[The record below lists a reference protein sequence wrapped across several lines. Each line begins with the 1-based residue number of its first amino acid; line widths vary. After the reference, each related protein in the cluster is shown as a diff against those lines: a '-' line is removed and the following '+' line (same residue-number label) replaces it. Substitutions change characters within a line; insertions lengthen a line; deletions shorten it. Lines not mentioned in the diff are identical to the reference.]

1 MNPLSWK
8 KRKKLYFQ
16 SPFEQVWTGMEF
28 LATSKTSKKSQYI
41 LDEVAHS
48 LMARQGD
55 DQTDRKQTFHRT
67 TRSHHTISQAHNDG
81 AEEAILSQTLC
92 AIATSPNFCKNSKCF
107 DTKV

>member
-48 LMARQGD
+48 LMAR
-55 DQTDRKQTFHRT
+55 
-67 TRSHHTISQAHNDG
+67 
-81 AEEAILSQTLC
+81 
-92 AIATSPNFCKNSKCF
+92 
-107 DTKV
+107 